1 MFVGLGVRR
10 CEVVMGQCVGVDRRC
25 GIRMGSVIGVC
36 GGGGVGLVS
45 VVVSLFVTIAVVLVT
60 VSSWF

>member
-1 MFVGLGVRR
+1 
-10 CEVVMGQCVGVDRRC
+10 
-25 GIRMGSVIGVC
+25 MGSVIGVC